1 MNPPLTLAMLKMEK
15 NFVAHIEKNYPRKP
29 YEEYPIFIRGEA
41 ERSLIGFVWRE
52 MIELNKA
59 VDLFEKY
66 ENNFNCERVKT
77 DFIRA
82 KRAACQG
89 MQDQIIAAMW
99 EVADVS
105 NTLDYLFE
113 GLAQALKEWEGNYSG

>member
-1 MNPPLTLAMLKMEK
+1 MPPLSLSMLKMEK
-15 NFVAHIEKNYPRKP
+15 NFVAVIDKNYPRKP

-59 VDLFEKY
+59 IDPFGTNEGTRK
-66 ENNFNCERVKT
+66 EISER
-77 DFIRA
+77 
-82 KRAACQG
+82 C
-89 MQDQIIAAMW
+89 IAAMS

-105 NTLDYLFE
+105 NTLEYLFE
-113 GLAQALKEWEGNYSG
+113 GLLRAYMTLEDEIE

>member
-1 MNPPLTLAMLKMEK
+1 MTPPLSLSMLKMEK
-15 NFVAHIEKNYPRKP
+15 NFIAHIEKKYPRKP
-29 YEEYPIFIRGEA
+29 YEEYPIFIRGDA

-59 VDLFEKY
+59 VDPLALKSLGVFYPRFEGTRK
-66 ENNFNCERVKT
+66 EVSDNL
-77 DFIRA
+77 
-82 KRAACQG
+82 
-89 MQDQIIAAMW
+89 IAAMW

-113 GLAQALKEWEGNYSG
+113 GLLKAYTELEDEIE